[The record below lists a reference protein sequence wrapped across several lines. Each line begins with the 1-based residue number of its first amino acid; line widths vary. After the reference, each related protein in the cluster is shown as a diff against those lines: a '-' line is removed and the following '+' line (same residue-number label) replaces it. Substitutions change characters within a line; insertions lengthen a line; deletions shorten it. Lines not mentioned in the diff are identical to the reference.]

1 MRCRALGL
9 AMIVAVLVSLTV
21 SVALAQDKPATP
33 PAPAT
38 PDKPATAQD
47 KSADKP
53 ADNLDVLRD
62 KLRADKR
69 LVVAEALELTEKESQ
84 AFWPVYNAYQS
95 DMIAHYDRIFKLLDD
110 YAGAYKTMTDPIATQ
125 LLGEF
130 MAIQTSYL
138 NIITSYV
145 PRFQKVLPPRKVAR
159 LYQLENKIRALV
171 DYQFAQD
178 VPLIK

>member
-1 MRCRALGL
+1 MRCGARGL
-9 AMIVAVLVSLTV
+9 AVIAAMLLMLAGGVA
-21 SVALAQDKPATP
+21 AAQDKPAE
-33 PAPAT
+33 
-38 PDKPATAQD
+38 KPAAKPAEKPAD
-47 KSADKP
+47 KATDKP
-53 ADNLDVLRD
+53 ADNVDVLRD

-69 LVVAEALELTEKESQ
+69 LVVTEALELTEKEAQ

-95 DMIAHYDRIFKLLDD
+95 DMVAHYDRIFKLLDT
-110 YAGAYKTMTDPIATQ
+110 YAASYKSMTDPVATQ

-145 PRFQKVLPPRKVAR
+145 PRFQRVLPPRKVAR

>member
-1 MRCRALGL
+1 MKPPVRGF
-9 AMIVAVLVSLTV
+9 AMITAVLVLLV
-21 SVALAQDKPATP
+21 GSVVAAQDKPATP
-33 PAPAT
+33 APPAAT
-38 PDKPATAQD
+38 E

-69 LVVAEALELTEKESQ
+69 LVIAESLELTEKEAQ

-95 DMIAHYDRIFKLLDD
+95 DMIAHYDRIFKLLDT
-110 YAGAYKTMTDPIATQ
+110 YAASYKTMTDPIATQ

-130 MAIQTSYL
+130 LSLQTDYL
-138 NIITSYV
+138 NIVMAYV
-145 PRFQKVLPPRKVAR
+145 PRFQRVLPPRKVAR

-171 DYQFAQD
+171 DYQFAQE

>member
-1 MRCRALGL
+1 MRCGARGL
-9 AMIVAVLVSLTV
+9 ALIAAMLFLLVG
-21 SVALAQDKPATP
+21 SVAAAQEKPAE
-33 PAPAT
+33 
-38 PDKPATAQD
+38 KPAD
-47 KSADKP
+47 KAADKP

-69 LVVAEALELTEKESQ
+69 LVVAEALELTEKEAQ
-84 AFWPVYNAYQS
+84 AFWPIYNAYQS
-95 DMIAHYDRIFKLLDD
+95 DMIAHYDRIFKLLDT
-110 YAGAYKTMTDPIATQ
+110 YAGAYKSMTDPIATQ

-145 PRFQKVLPPRKVAR
+145 PKFQRVLPPRKVAR

-171 DYQFAQD
+171 DYQFAQEI
-178 VPLIK
+178 PLIK

>member
-1 MRCRALGL
+1 MRCRVRGL
-9 AMIVAVLVSLTV
+9 ALMAAMLLLLVGGVA
-21 SVALAQDKPATP
+21 AAQDKPA
-33 PAPAT
+33 
-38 PDKPATAQD
+38 DKPD
-47 KSADKP
+47 DKP
-53 ADNLDVLRD
+53 ADNLDVMRD

-69 LVVAEALELTEKESQ
+69 LVVAEALELTEKEAQ

-95 DMIAHYDRIFKLLDD
+95 DMVAHYDRILKLLDT
-110 YAGAYKTMTDPIATQ
+110 YAGSYKSMTDAVATQ

-130 MAIQTSYL
+130 LSVQTSYL

-171 DYQFAQD
+171 DYQFAQE
-178 VPLIK
+178 VPLVK

>member
-1 MRCRALGL
+1 MRRGTRGL
-9 AMIVAVLVSLTV
+9 ALIAAMLLLLVG
-21 SVALAQDKPATP
+21 SVAAAQDKPA
-33 PAPAT
+33 A
-38 PDKPATAQD
+38 KPAD
-47 KSADKP
+47 KAADKP

-69 LVVAEALELTEKESQ
+69 LLIAESLQLTEKESQ

-95 DMIAHYDRIFKLLDD
+95 DMIAHYDRIFKLLDT
-110 YAGAYKTMTDPIATQ
+110 YAGAYKSMTDPVATQ

-130 MAIQTSYL
+130 LSLQTNYL

-145 PRFQKVLPPRKVAR
+145 PKFQRVLPPKKVAR

-171 DYQFAQD
+171 DYQFAQE

>member
-1 MRCRALGL
+1 MRRGARGL
-9 AMIVAVLVSLTV
+9 ALIAAMLLLLVG
-21 SVALAQDKPATP
+21 SVAAAQDKPAE
-33 PAPAT
+33 
-38 PDKPATAQD
+38 KPASKPAE
-47 KSADKP
+47 KAADKP
-53 ADNLDVLRD
+53 ADNLDVMRD

-69 LVVAEALELTEKESQ
+69 LVVAEALELTEKEAR

-95 DMIAHYDRIFKLLDD
+95 DMVAHYDRIFKLLDT
-110 YAGAYKTMTDPIATQ
+110 YGASYKTMTDAVATQ

-130 MAIQTSYL
+130 LSVQTSYL

>member
-1 MRCRALGL
+1 MRCRARGL
-9 AMIVAVLVSLTV
+9 ALIAAMLLLLVGGVA
-21 SVALAQDKPATP
+21 AAQDKPAE
-33 PAPAT
+33 
-38 PDKPATAQD
+38 KPASKPAE
-47 KSADKP
+47 KASDKP
-53 ADNLDVLRD
+53 ADNLDVMRD

-69 LVVAEALELTEKESQ
+69 LVVAEALELTEKEAQ

-95 DMIAHYDRIFKLLDD
+95 DMVAHYDRILKLLDT
-110 YAGAYKTMTDPIATQ
+110 YAGSYKSMTDAVATQ

-130 MAIQTSYL
+130 LSVQTSYL
-138 NIITSYV
+138 NIITSYL

-171 DYQFAQD
+171 DYQLAQD

>member
-1 MRCRALGL
+1 MRCRARGL
-9 AMIVAVLVSLTV
+9 ALIAAMLLLLVGGVA
-21 SVALAQDKPATP
+21 AAQDKPAE
-33 PAPAT
+33 
-38 PDKPATAQD
+38 KPAEKA
-47 KSADKP
+47 ADKP

-69 LVVAEALELTEKESQ
+69 LVVAEALELTEKEAQ

-95 DMIAHYDRIFKLLDD
+95 DMIAHYDRIFKLLDT
-110 YAGAYKTMTDPIATQ
+110 YAGSYKSMTDAVATQ

-130 MAIQTSYL
+130 LSVQTNYL

-145 PRFQKVLPPRKVAR
+145 PRFQKVLPPKKVAR
-159 LYQLENKIRALV
+159 LYQVENKIRALV
-171 DYQFAQD
+171 DYQLAQD

>member
-1 MRCRALGL
+1 
-9 AMIVAVLVSLTV
+9 MIGAVLVSLV
-21 SVALAQDKPATP
+21 GSLAA
-33 PAPAT
+33 
-38 PDKPATAQD
+38 AQ
-47 KSADKP
+47 DKP
-53 ADNLDVLRD
+53 ADNLDVMRD

-69 LVVAEALELTEKESQ
+69 LVIATTLELTEKEAE

-95 DMIAHYDRIFKLLDD
+95 DMVTHYDRIFKLLDT
-110 YAGAYKTMTDPIATQ
+110 YAASYKTMTDPTATQ

-130 MAIQTSYL
+130 LSLQTDYL
-138 NIITSYV
+138 NIIMAYV

-171 DYQFAQD
+171 DYQFAQE

>member
-1 MRCRALGL
+1 MRCGARGL
-9 AMIVAVLVSLTV
+9 ALIAAMLLLLGGGVA
-21 SVALAQDKPATP
+21 AAQNKPAE
-33 PAPAT
+33 
-38 PDKPATAQD
+38 KPAEKAAD

-69 LVVAEALELTEKESQ
+69 LVVAEALELTEKEAQ

-95 DMIAHYDRIFKLLDD
+95 DMVAHYDRIFKLLDT
-110 YAGAYKTMTDPIATQ
+110 YAGSYKAMTDAVATQ

-130 MAIQTSYL
+130 LSVQTSYL

-145 PRFQKVLPPRKVAR
+145 PRFQKVLPPKKVAR
-159 LYQLENKIRALV
+159 LYQVENKIRALV
-171 DYQFAQD
+171 DYQLAQD

>member
-1 MRCRALGL
+1 MRCRARGL
-9 AMIVAVLVSLTV
+9 VMIAALLISLVG
-21 SVALAQDKPATP
+21 SVAAAQDKPA
-33 PAPAT
+33 A
-38 PDKPATAQD
+38 KPAEKPAAQ
-47 KSADKP
+47 AGDKP

-69 LVVAEALELTEKESQ
+69 LVVAEALELTEKEAQ

-95 DMIAHYDRIFKLLDD
+95 DMVAHYDRILKLLDT
-110 YAGAYKTMTDPIATQ
+110 YAGSYKSMTDAVATQ

-130 MAIQTSYL
+130 LSVQTSYL
-138 NIITSYV
+138 NIITAYL

-171 DYQFAQD
+171 DYQLAQD

>member
-1 MRCRALGL
+1 MRCRARGVV
-9 AMIVAVLVSLTV
+9 MIAALLVSLV
-21 SVALAQDKPATP
+21 GGVAAAQDKPAAP
-33 PAPAT
+33 PAE
-38 PDKPATAQD
+38 KPAAQPG
-47 KSADKP
+47 DKP
-53 ADNLDVLRD
+53 ADNLDALRE

-69 LVVAEALELTEKESQ
+69 LLIAESLELTEKEAQ

-95 DMIAHYDRIFKLLDD
+95 DMVAHYDRILKLLDT
-110 YAGAYKTMTDPIATQ
+110 YAASYKSMTDPIATQ

-130 MAIQTSYL
+130 LSSQKNYL

-145 PRFQKVLPPRKVAR
+145 PKFQRVLPPKKVAR

-171 DYQFAQD
+171 DYQLAQE